1 MTSRSRESPASLLLP
16 ERPFDHYSLIGN
28 RQTGTGIDEDYDG
41 EMEQIQRDI
50 PEEGMEFGE
59 NMQRSED
66 EGWLYPDDDAG
77 VVIETRLVAQEADDL
92 TRLEFSGEPLLAR
105 ITRRSA
111 ENLKIRPGLALKAQ
125 IKAVA
130 LLAGTAYS
138 AQGCRTT
145 LAIAMKGF

>member
-50 PEEGMEFGE
+50 PEECMEFGE
-59 NMQRSED
+59 NMQRWED
-66 EGWLYPDDDAG
+66 EGWLYPDDYAG
-77 VVIETRLVAQEADDL
+77 VIIETRLVAQEADDL

-105 ITRRSA
+105 ITCRSA

-130 LLAGTAYS
+130 LLA
-138 AQGCRTT
+138 
-145 LAIAMKGF
+145 